1 MRSDLCELVFAELK
15 PPEQLENMSVVVD
28 TLRVNGN
35 SCGKSYGNN
44 VPGAG
49 SVYNSF
55 KLFARFF
62 CDVSHFGTGFS
73 KKYLPPK
80 IAIMSIRIE
89 HADGRDYE
97 IANMEKKRTTLTD
110 AVYGARKTLL
120 ELSDAFD
127 I

>member
-1 MRSDLCELVFAELK
+1 MRSDLFEFVFVDAK
-15 PPEQLENMSVVVD
+15 PPEQLENMSVVVE

-62 CDVSHFGTGFS
+62 CDVSHFGVGFS
-73 KKYLPPK
+73 KKYLLQLKNERRKKNQKPQQK
-80 IAIMSIRIE
+80 QGVLLAIS
-89 HADGRDYE
+89 
-97 IANMEKKRTTLTD
+97 
-110 AVYGARKTLL
+110 
-120 ELSDAFD
+120 S
-127 I
+127 